1 MMVLL
6 LIGVFIILVGEIFG
20 PSAIEKYLVIPK
32 DRMGAA
38 IFVFHCSLLSFVITL
53 ISVPYTADVIAHERM
68 NFYAYISIGEA
79 VLKLLFAIS
88 LYYIPFDLL
97 KVYALYMVS
106 IGIIV
111 RIIYRIYCKKRFEE
125 TRWRFVI
132 KKQILKEVFSY
143 SVWVTLGASSA
154 ILKEQG
160 VNVLVN
166 RFFGVLMNTARGV
179 SMQVYGIVN
188 QFATYIGSAITPQIT
203 KSYASGDIKRAVKL
217 TFFLAKSQALV
228 LFFISLPLFLETEF
242 ILGLWLKDV
251 PEYACVFTRWA
262 LILCLARTLE
272 NTHSPL
278 YLATGKVRNL
288 QIVGGGLMLLNLPLS
303 YVVLKMGF
311 EAVSTM
317 VVGVFLE
324 LVVMLVA
331 FLFLKRLVGFP
342 VKQFYLEIMAP
353 LCIVFVLSSVIPVF
367 VKYFLLPE
375 GFLRFLIVSALCFI
389 STLFFTYTISLNKN
403 ERLMVINFVKSK
415 LQKRK

>member
-1 MMVLL
+1 MTTNTSNDNKRIVKNSALLYVRMFITLCIGLYTSRAFLDALGAEDYGIYNIVAGFVSMLSIFTSTITSAAQRFITFEIGTGNKEKLKDTFSTFIIVLL

-188 QFATYIGSAITPQIT
+188 QFATNIGSAITPQIT

-228 LFFISLPLFLETEF
+228 LFFYITPIIPGNRIYF
-242 ILGLWLKDV
+242 G
-251 PEYACVFTRWA
+251 P
-262 LILCLARTLE
+262 
-272 NTHSPL
+272 
-278 YLATGKVRNL
+278 
-288 QIVGGGLMLLNLPLS
+288 
-303 YVVLKMGF
+303 
-311 EAVSTM
+311 M
-317 VVGVFLE
+317 V
-324 LVVMLVA
+324 
-331 FLFLKRLVGFP
+331 KRCPRV
-342 VKQFYLEIMAP
+342 
-353 LCIVFVLSSVIPVF
+353 C
-367 VKYFLLPE
+367 
-375 GFLRFLIVSALCFI
+375 LCFYQMGI
-389 STLFFTYTISLNKN
+389 NTLFG
-403 ERLMVINFVKSK
+403 
-415 LQKRK
+415 